1 MSPTDPSEGPLAP
14 CRAPWTQA
22 PFLRVSTRPAWGS
35 MRGMWTRALPKLEL
49 VAVAALAASGCVTK
63 AKYDG
68 LQRELDDT
76 EVALRAEQESERQ
89 AFGEQLEARAAQ
101 VTELEQALAQ
111 AKGESESL
119 GRDLAALQAE
129 IADKQAALAKLEARQ
144 TSTERELAAAL
155 KKRADLK
162 QSLDDMS
169 AALEELRQRQRE
181 ADKRVAEYRE
191 LLARFSELIDAGKLK
206 VSIIDG
212 RMVLTLPMDILFA
225 SGKADLTVDGR
236 SAIKEVGAGLA
247 TIKGRQFQVE
257 GHTDD
262 VPIKTAKFPSNWELG
277 AARALVVL
285 RTLSEGGVP
294 AKQLSAA
301 TYGELRPAAKNDT
314 AEGRKANRRIEIV
327 VVPDL
332 STLPGYDELNK
343 LSKGGR

>member
-1 MSPTDPSEGPLAP
+1 MRM
-14 CRAPWTQA
+14 RAH
-22 PFLRVSTRPAWGS
+22 LVSRVS
-35 MRGMWTRALPKLEL
+35 L
-49 VAVAALAASGCVTK
+49 VALGALGATGCVTK
-63 AKYDG
+63 TKHDA

-89 AFGEQLEARAAQ
+89 AFTEQIEARDAK
-101 VTELEQALAQ
+101 VLELQAALAQ
-111 AKGESESL
+111 AQKTAD
-119 GRDLAALQAE
+119 DLSQERAALQAA
-129 IADKQAALAKLEARQ
+129 IDAKQEELAKLGKRQ
-144 TSTERELAAAL
+144 TDTERELAAAL

-162 QSLDDMS
+162 QSLDEMS
-169 AALEELRQRQRE
+169 SALEELRARQRE
-181 ADKRVAEYRE
+181 ADKRVAEYRD

-225 SGKADLTVDGR
+225 SGKADLTEEGR
-236 SAIKEVGAGLA
+236 TAIQEVGKGLA

-285 RTLSEGGVP
+285 RALTEGGVP

-301 TYGELRPAAKNDT
+301 TYGELHPAASNAT
-314 AEGRKANRRIEIV
+314 PEGRKANRRIEIV

-332 STLPGYDELNK
+332 STLPGYDELNR
-343 LSKGGR
+343 LSKGSR